1 MPTIYIDANLKS
13 IKFYQSNFN
22 LILCKTK
29 TTYVQS
35 RTYGRRAM
43 QIIKAEF
50 ISSRPAHR

>member
-1 MPTIYIDANLKS
+1 MPTIYIDANVKS

-35 RTYGRRAM
+35 RTYGRRA
-43 QIIKAEF
+43 INANN
-50 ISSRPAHR
+50 